1 MTISA
6 GTLLFWGG
14 VAGAVVFS
22 LTGIISFML
31 LRRKGRALLCVI
43 EEEYQ

>member
-1 MTISA
+1 MTVSA

-14 VAGAVVFS
+14 VAGAAAFS
-22 LTGIISFML
+22 LTGIVAFAL
-31 LRRKGRALLCVI
+31 LRRKGRTLLHAI